1 MKQKYAISKNSE
13 TGGLTIQEYAELSKD
28 MFSLVCE
35 ESYDPDQIQTAVDE
49 GRKSLIDTLRTPNL
63 YPISDYI
70 EKIADTVVD
79 LYQQTDAPGDPV
91 ELVFDDVE
99 LFQRQEEDVETEEED
114 SVEIEDLL
122 DDEAPADQAPAEQPP
137 AEEPLDDA
145 SDESLEDK

>member
-1 MKQKYAISKNSE
+1 MKQKYAIAKDSK

-35 ESYDPDQIQTAVDE
+35 ESYEPKQIQSAVE
-49 GRKSLIDTLRTPNL
+49 KGRKALIDTLRTPNL

-70 EKIADTVVD
+70 EQIADAVSA
-79 LYQQTDAPGDPV
+79 LYTQEADSGEPV

-99 LFQRQEEDVETEEED
+99 LFQREEEEVESEEED

-122 DDEAPADQAPAEQPP
+122 DDDAEDADSES
-137 AEEPLDDA
+137 EDELDEPLDD
-145 SDESLEDK
+145 K

>member
-1 MKQKYAISKNSE
+1 MKQKYAISKDSE

-35 ESYDPDQIQTAVDE
+35 ESYDQDQIQKAVDE

-79 LYQQTDAPGDPV
+79 LYQQKDAPGDPV

-99 LFQRQEEDVETEEED
+99 LFQRQEENVETEED

-122 DDEAPADQAPAEQPP
+122 DDETPAEPAPTEQPP